1 MIHSF
6 NIQIKFPGK
15 KNRVYTYR
23 LGLFFLFVS
32 RHIGRPTF
40 NLVNVFSYQIQLRF
54 VDNVTIQ
61 GP

>member
-15 KNRVYTYR
+15 KKPCLYR